1 MTQLTKL
8 LPQVPPSGFDL
19 VDCETG
25 APNDGRGLPGIV
37 WDRRSPWRT
46 AGDYRGQ
53 QGTAGDS
60 RGQQG
65 TAGDSR
71 GLLEDARPRLES
83 KYKVMG
89 MIKESRRGMVVFTFL
104 FTYRRA

>member
-60 RGQQG
+60 RG
-65 TAGDSR
+65 
-71 GLLEDARPRLES
+71 LLENARPRLES